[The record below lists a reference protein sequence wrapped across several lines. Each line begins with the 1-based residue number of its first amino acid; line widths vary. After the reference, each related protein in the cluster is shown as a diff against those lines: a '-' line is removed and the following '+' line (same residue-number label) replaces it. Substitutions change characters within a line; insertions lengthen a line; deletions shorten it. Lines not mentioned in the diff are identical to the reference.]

1 MEGRSGGVG
10 PPTAGIAH
18 WGSHDD
24 INAIPAAKQ
33 SQPIDEQRMSTSG
46 PPGTARRTSAW
57 RRSSRPLAGACVPFL
72 VLAWGCAT
80 AGEAPAPAEEGLA
93 LGARA
98 LAEGDYGEA
107 MVRLREVAS
116 RCESG
121 DRGRRAVLLL
131 TTAALDPRNPEASAA
146 DGARL
151 AVHFLGLPGSGSEE
165 RTVAETL
172 YLLARGYGA
181 PVGDTLP
188 DPGAEAVA
196 TLAPRF
202 DHCGAEGDVATSSR
216 ALPELPDSSY
226 VARSRAERDR
236 LTARVNALQAELE
249 RIRALLREGVV
260 SDTSGARP

>member
-1 MEGRSGGVG
+1 
-10 PPTAGIAH
+10 
-18 WGSHDD
+18 
-24 INAIPAAKQ
+24 
-33 SQPIDEQRMSTSG
+33 MSTTD

-57 RRSSRPLAGACVPFL
+57 RRTARAGACAAFL
-72 VLAWGCAT
+72 AFAWGCAT
-80 AGEAPAPAEEGLA
+80 AGEAPAPAEDGLA

-107 MVRLREVAS
+107 MARLHEVAS

-131 TTAALDPRNPEASAA
+131 ATAALDPRNPVASAD

-151 AVHFLGLPGSGSEE
+151 AVHFLGLPGSGSVE

-181 PVGDTLP
+181 PAGDTLP
-188 DPGAEAVA
+188 DPAAEAA

-249 RIRALLREGVV
+249 RIRALLQEGVV